1 MSEDNY
7 WTQPGTILTI
17 ASIIAVFAM
26 ALYCAHRYAA
36 KSRTMRQEFAEK
48 NDWGFSGKDTEG
60 LSSKV
65 EAFFPGHR
73 FQPSNIVL
81 VESGDRTIRLF
92 EYSHLYRKSND
103 FGDACI
109 IQSPRFRTNGAGKD
123 IVEIVER
130 TKIDTALYPDQVDM
144 GDTEFSRKFITG
156 SKNRIAAKN
165 VVTPALQAVL
175 LRHREVRPYDNLTIE
190 ISATGAVVQHFGTM
204 TTLDP
209 EMWSGLIELCRE
221 IEKSMP

>member
-17 ASIIAVFAM
+17 LCIIGVFGA

-48 NDWGFSGKDTEG
+48 REWGFSLKDTEG
-60 LSSKV
+60 LSERV

-73 FQPSNIVL
+73 FQPSNIML
-81 VESGDRTIRLF
+81 IESGDRTIRLF
-92 EYSHLYRKSND
+92 EYSHRYIKTND

-109 IQSPRFRTNGAGKD
+109 IQSPRFRTNGAGTD

-130 TKIDTALYPDQVDM
+130 TGIDTALYPDQVDM
-144 GDTEFSRKFITG
+144 GATEFSRKFIVG
-156 SKNRIAAKN
+156 SKNRIAGKN
-165 VVTPALQAVL
+165 VVTPALQTVL
-175 LRHREVRPYDNLTIE
+175 LHHRETRPYDDLTIE

-204 TTLDP
+204 TSLDP
-209 EMWSGLIELCRE
+209 EL
-221 IEKSMP
+221 